1 MPHPTRQTEQAETKT
16 RAIPTDVRHHSP
28 LARPFTLWHYRAM
41 SAMNEAIIEQATMED
56 LPQMVDLL
64 YELFGQE
71 GDFVP
76 DRAKQERGLRL
87 ILEQPNRG
95 RIFVYRWNDAIVG
108 MVNLLFTISTAEGG
122 FVVLLEDVIVRVD
135 YRGRG
140 VGRQLLTHAIEYA
153 KKKEFLRITLLT
165 DRLNEQGQV
174 FFQKMGFFKSQM
186 IPLRLPL
193 TQDSA
198 TLPKS

>member
-1 MPHPTRQTEQAETKT
+1 MPE
-16 RAIPTDVRHHSP
+16 
-28 LARPFTLWHYRAM
+28 
-41 SAMNEAIIEQATMED
+41 MNEAVIEQATLED

-71 GDFVP
+71 GDFIP

-87 ILEQPNRG
+87 ILEQPSRG
-95 RIFVYRWNDAIVG
+95 RIFVYRWNQTIVG

-122 FVVLLEDVIVRVD
+122 FVVLMEDVIVRLD

-140 VGRQLLTHAIEYA
+140 VGTQLMKHAIEYA

-165 DRLNEQGQV
+165 DRLNSESQR
-174 FFQKMGFFKSQM
+174 FFERMGFFKSQM

-193 TQDSA
+193 TKDSA
-198 TLPKS
+198 TMPKS

>member
-1 MPHPTRQTEQAETKT
+1 
-16 RAIPTDVRHHSP
+16 
-28 LARPFTLWHYRAM
+28 M
-41 SAMNEAIIEQATMED
+41 SGLNEAIIEQATMED

-76 DRAKQERGLRL
+76 DRMKQERGLRL
-87 ILEQPNRG
+87 ILEQPSRG
-95 RIFVYRWNDAIVG
+95 RIFVYRWNETIVG

-140 VGRQLLTHAIEYA
+140 VGSQLLKHAIEYA
-153 KKKEFLRITLLT
+153 RKKEFLRMTLLT
-165 DRLNEQGQV
+165 DRINAEGQA
-174 FFQKMGFFKSQM
+174 FFEKLGFFKSQM

-193 TQDSA
+193 TEDAA

>member
-1 MPHPTRQTEQAETKT
+1 
-16 RAIPTDVRHHSP
+16 
-28 LARPFTLWHYRAM
+28 M
-41 SAMNEAIIEQATMED
+41 SEMNEAIIEQATMED

-76 DRAKQERGLRL
+76 DRMKQERGLHL
-87 ILEQPNRG
+87 ILEQPSRG
-95 RIFVYRWNDAIVG
+95 RIFVYRWNDTIVG

-140 VGRQLLTHAIEYA
+140 VGSQLIKHVIDYA

-165 DRLNEQGQV
+165 DRINAEGQA
-174 FFQKMGFFKSQM
+174 FFQKLGFFKSQM

-193 TQDSA
+193 TQDAA

>member
-1 MPHPTRQTEQAETKT
+1 
-16 RAIPTDVRHHSP
+16 
-28 LARPFTLWHYRAM
+28 M
-41 SAMNEAIIEQATMED
+41 SLMNKAIIEQATIED

-64 YELFGQE
+64 YDLFSHE

-87 ILEQPNRG
+87 ILEQPSRG
-95 RIFVYRWNDAIVG
+95 RIFVYRWNNMILG

-122 FVVLLEDVIVRVD
+122 FVVLVEDVIVHHE

-140 VGRQLLTHAIEYA
+140 VGNQLLRHAIEYA
-153 KKKEFLRITLLT
+153 KKKEFLRMTLLT
-165 DRLNEQGQV
+165 DRLNAEGLE
-174 FFQKMGFFKSQM
+174 FFSKLGFFKSKM

-193 TQDSA
+193 TKDAA
-198 TLPKS
+198 TLPKV